1 MKSVI
6 TTGTITNEGKLSLLM
21 DVVRE
26 FAQKNKGSRVAVK
39 ISVINPSCSK
49 SLRGYY
55 YGYVVPTFRRAMWES
70 GDRRTEEQAERF
82 MRELSPIM
90 YDQQADDNGRY
101 RTRIKDIGELD
112 NSEMIEHIN
121 TIKQI
126 AAEEYSAYIEDPR

>member
-1 MKSVI
+1 
-6 TTGTITNEGKLSLLM
+6 
-21 DVVRE
+21 
-26 FAQKNKGSRVAVK
+26 
-39 ISVINPSCSK
+39 
-49 SLRGYY
+49 
-55 YGYVVPTFRRAMWES
+55 MWES

-90 YDQQADDNGRY
+90 YDQQADENGRY